1 MTTQPTTDPMTTAR
15 PASVQRAVRLL
26 WVLVGLA
33 ALTAVLTVLLRAD
46 LLDSWSVG
54 HPVDADIKQ
63 PAFVPVAIVLLITFI
78 GLIGTLVPF
87 LVVGANWAR
96 HSLAAVVLMAAIA
109 TVAGLRTEPPAQ
121 FVVAAVVSLV
131 VDVAILA
138 LLWSRSTSAF
148 VRGPGAAP
156 RDRG

>member
-131 VDVAILA
+131 VDVAILV
-138 LLWSRSTSAF
+138 LLWSPSTSAF
-148 VRGPGAAP
+148 VRGRAAAP
-156 RDRG
+156 GDRD